1 MPDVAF
7 GGAFVVGRA
16 ESFCARPK
24 PADDSRHRSG
34 SAGVSECVAA
44 DGGIFLRFRDA
55 RHGPREQQRYMT
67 IDSTPGGQK
76 KIAERVHK

>member
-24 PADDSRHRSG
+24 PADDSRHRRG
-34 SAGVSECVAA
+34 SACVSECVHRTIY
-44 DGGIFLRFRDA
+44 GLNEGHSLMGPHRVRRRTNVLRE
-55 RHGPREQQRYMT
+55 HTPE
-67 IDSTPGGQK
+67 DS
-76 KIAERVHK
+76 RV